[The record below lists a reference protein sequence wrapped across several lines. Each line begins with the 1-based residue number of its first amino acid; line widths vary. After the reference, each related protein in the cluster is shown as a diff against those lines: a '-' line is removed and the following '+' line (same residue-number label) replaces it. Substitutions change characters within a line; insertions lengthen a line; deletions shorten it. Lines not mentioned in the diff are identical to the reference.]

1 MNRRAFLSAAPALS
15 RATLPAA
22 AAADPILPLYER
34 WCFLNSEWSR
44 LCTLL
49 DDREDD
55 TPEMDAIFM
64 ERWRVYDQIADTP
77 PRSAAGV
84 AAMAHVMWVEDGP
97 CSVPDTP
104 AYQEEITQERHR
116 LLQSLRRGALEMA

>member
-15 RATLPAA
+15 LATLPAA

-34 WCFLNSEWSR
+34 WWFLFNEWNR

-49 DDREDD
+49 EDRVED

-64 ERWRVYDQIADTP
+64 ERWRLYGQIADTA

-84 AAMAHVMWVEDGP
+84 AAMAHVMWIEEGP
-97 CSVPDTP
+97 SSIPDTP
-104 AYQEEITQERHR
+104 AYHTEITLERHR